1 MILKALI
8 IDDESKSRKS
18 LAQKLADYCP
28 EIEVTGEASNGE
40 EGIVAIRQ
48 FLPDLIFLDIEMPK
62 MNGLQ
67 MLEQIGDFEGA
78 IVFTTAYNEYAIRA
92 FKFSA
97 FDYLLKPID
106 IQELKS
112 TVNRLLKTKEAGNP
126 KAPGEAQQDQLNLLI
141 EHLKGGPELPKKIAI
156 HTQEAMYFFD
166 LDEITRFEANS
177 NYTFIFFANGTKM
190 LASKTLKEFEE
201 LLPQKQFFRVH
212 HSSIINLKF
221 VRKYLKS
228 DGGTIEMAD
237 GTHVDISRRKKDDFL
252 QMIKHW

>member
-1 MILKALI
+1 MLLKALI

-28 EIEVTGEASNGE
+28 EIEVAGEAQNGE
-40 EGIVAIRQ
+40 EGIIAIRQ
-48 FLPDLIFLDIEMPK
+48 YSPDLIFLDIEMPK

-67 MLEQIGDFEGA
+67 MLEQIGDFTGA
-78 IVFTTAYNEYAIRA
+78 IIFTTAYNEYAIRA

-112 TVNRLLKTKEAGNP
+112 TVSRLIKTKVDGISKTQVEV
-126 KAPGEAQQDQLNLLI
+126 QQDQLNLLI
-141 EHLKGGPELPKKIAI
+141 EQLKAGPELPKKIAI

-166 LDEITRFEANS
+166 LDEIKRFEANS
-177 NYTFIFFANGTKM
+177 NYTFIYFANGTKM
-190 LASKTLKEFEE
+190 LASKTLKDFEE
-201 LLPQKQFFRVH
+201 LLPPKQFFRVH
-212 HSSIINLKF
+212 HSSIINLKY
-221 VRKYLKS
+221 VRKYLKN
-228 DGGTIEMAD
+228 DGGAIEMTD
-237 GTHVDISRRKKDDFL
+237 GTHVDISRRKKEDFL

>member
-1 MILKALI
+1 MLLKALI

-18 LAQKLADYCP
+18 LLQKLTDYCP
-28 EIEVTGEASNGE
+28 EIEVAAEAQNGE
-40 EGIVAIRQ
+40 EGIIAIGKHR
-48 FLPDLIFLDIEMPK
+48 PDLIFLDIEMPK

-67 MLEQIGDFEGA
+67 MLEQLNDFAGA
-78 IVFTTAYNEYAIRA
+78 IILTTAYNEYAIRA

-112 TVNRLLKTKEAGNP
+112 TVSRLKKSKEAGST
-126 KAPGEAQQDQLNLLI
+126 KTPGEVQQNQLNLLI

-156 HTQEAMYFFD
+156 HTQEALYFFD

-177 NYTFIFFANGTKM
+177 NYTFIYFANGTKM

-252 QMIKHW
+252 QVIKHW

>member
-1 MILKALI
+1 MVLKALI

-18 LAQKLADYCP
+18 LAQKIADYCP
-28 EIEVTGEASNGE
+28 EIEVSGEASNGE
-40 EGIVAIRQ
+40 EGIQAIQ
-48 FLPDLIFLDIEMPK
+48 LHQPDLIFLDIEMPK

-67 MLEQIGDFEGA
+67 MLEQIGDFDGA
-78 IVFTTAYNEYAIRA
+78 VVFTTAYNEYAIRA

-112 TVNRLLKTKEAGNP
+112 TVSRLIKTKEGSNQ
-126 KAPGEAQQDQLNLLI
+126 KATGEAQQDQLKLLI

-177 NYTFIFFANGTKM
+177 NYTFIYFANGTKM

-201 LLPQKQFFRVH
+201 LLPPKQFFRVH

-237 GTHVDISRRKKDDFL
+237 GTHVDISRRKKEDFL
-252 QMIKHW
+252 QIIKHW

>member
-1 MILKALI
+1 MILKALV

-28 EIEVTGEASNGE
+28 EIEVAGEASNGE
-40 EGIVAIRQ
+40 EGIIAIRQ

-112 TVNRLLKTKEAGNP
+112 TVNRLIKTKEVGNP
-126 KAPGEAQQDQLNLLI
+126 KAKGEAQQDQLNLLI

-177 NYTFIFFANGTKM
+177 NYTFIYFVNGTKM

-201 LLPQKQFFRVH
+201 LLPSKQFFRVH

>member
-1 MILKALI
+1 MVLKALI

-18 LAQKLADYCP
+18 LAQKIADYCP
-28 EIEVTGEASNGE
+28 EIEVAGEASNGE
-40 EGIVAIRQ
+40 EGITAIRQ

-78 IVFTTAYNEYAIRA
+78 IIFTTAYNEYAIRA

-112 TVNRLLKTKEAGNP
+112 TVSRLIKTKEVRNQQ
-126 KAPGEAQQDQLNLLI
+126 APGEAKQDQLNLLI

-177 NYTFIFFANGTKM
+177 NYTFIFFVNGSKM

-201 LLPQKQFFRVH
+201 LLPPKQFFRVH

-237 GTHVDISRRKKDDFL
+237 GTHVDISRRKKEDFL
-252 QMIKHW
+252 QMVKHW

>member
-1 MILKALI
+1 MVLKALI

-18 LAQKLADYCP
+18 LLQKLADYCP
-28 EIEVTGEASNGE
+28 EIEVTGEAQNGE
-40 EGIVAIRQ
+40 EGIIAIRQ
-48 FLPDLIFLDIEMPK
+48 HRPDLIFLDIDMPK

-67 MLEQIGDFEGA
+67 MLEQLTDFEGA
-78 IVFTTAYNEYAIRA
+78 IIFTTAYNEYAIRA

-106 IQELKS
+106 IQELKATMERLIKARAS
-112 TVNRLLKTKEAGNP
+112 AEKSNRA
-126 KAPGEAQQDQLNLLI
+126 EAQQNQLNLLM
-141 EHLKGGPELPKKIAI
+141 EQLKGGPDLPKKIAI

-177 NYTFIFFANGTKM
+177 NYTYIFFANGTKM

-201 LLPQKQFFRVH
+201 ILPPKQFFRVH
-212 HSSIINLKF
+212 HSFIINLKF

-237 GTHVDISRRKKDDFL
+237 GSQVDISRRKKEDFL

>member
-1 MILKALI
+1 MVLKALI

-28 EIEVTGEASNGE
+28 EIEVAAEAQNGE
-40 EGIVAIRQ
+40 EGILAIRQ
-48 FLPDLIFLDIEMPK
+48 HRPDLIFLDIEMPK

-67 MLEQIGDFEGA
+67 MLEKIGDFEGA
-78 IVFTTAYNEYAIRA
+78 IIFTTAYNEYAIRA
-92 FKFSA
+92 FKYSA
-97 FDYLLKPID
+97 FDYLLKPVD

-112 TVNRLLKTKEAGNP
+112 SVNRLIKLKEVSNP
-126 KAPGEAQQDQLNLLI
+126 TSSGETHQDQLNLLI
-141 EHLKGGPELPKKIAI
+141 EHLKGGPEMHKKIAI
-156 HTQEAMYFFD
+156 HTQDAMYFFD

-177 NYTFIFFANGTKM
+177 NYTFIFFVNGTKM

-201 LLPQKQFFRVH
+201 LLPPKQFFRVH
-212 HSSIINLKF
+212 HSSIINLKY

-228 DGGTIEMAD
+228 DGGNIEMAD
-237 GTHVDISRRKKDDFL
+237 GTHVDISRRKKEDFL